1 MMDLSGVLALC
12 RCLKISF
19 SIISWWVWIF
29 SHSVLDCGPF
39 CLSLVSATAPGPLDL
54 GWRGVHGV
62 KVSAVALLTE
72 ALAAPGFCVLRCQR
86 GLGSKPCY
94 VIHRLFT

>member
-54 GWRGVHGV
+54 GEGGVELRF
-62 KVSAVALLTE
+62 LLWC
-72 ALAAPGFCVLRCQR
+72 F
-86 GLGSKPCY
+86 
-94 VIHRLFT
+94 